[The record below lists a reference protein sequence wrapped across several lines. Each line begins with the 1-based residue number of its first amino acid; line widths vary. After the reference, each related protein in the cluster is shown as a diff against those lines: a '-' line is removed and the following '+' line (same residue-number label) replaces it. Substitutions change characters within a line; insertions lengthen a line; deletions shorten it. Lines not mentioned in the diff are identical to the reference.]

1 MKKNYVKY
9 CLIIVIALA
18 SFSPIHVH
26 ADSPLTSINFWS
38 ISKEKL
44 VLKTGK
50 KKGKK
55 LLSKKMIKF
64 LLNSEHT
71 TFDKIAL
78 VNAIGWDARNK
89 IKNSDI
95 FIKSIEKLYLKSPEK
110 FLCYLT
116 LNENEFLN
124 LSSKEKIECMDL
136 TENLY
141 LIYLYLKAMD
151 DYTNVDYV
159 NQELENYWMDDLDCL
174 HLMKGLISAQQSTL
188 KIDFCKAGNSFIDN
202 WHNYDCSIE
211 NLKVK
216 SAIRLSNKYLGENLK
231 YCETINFYVGN
242 PCMPDELIA
251 KSSQLVQIIHY
262 PTFIYGKLEIY
273 NSANI
278 KIKDYKIDGDDYIN
292 LNLIDYPIGSYTLK
306 MDDIDKNKFEIKLII
321 I

>member
-174 HLMKGLISAQQSTL
+174 HLIKGLI
-188 KIDFCKAGNSFIDN
+188 
-202 WHNYDCSIE
+202 
-211 NLKVK
+211 
-216 SAIRLSNKYLGENLK
+216 
-231 YCETINFYVGN
+231 
-242 PCMPDELIA
+242 
-251 KSSQLVQIIHY
+251 
-262 PTFIYGKLEIY
+262 
-273 NSANI
+273 
-278 KIKDYKIDGDDYIN
+278 
-292 LNLIDYPIGSYTLK
+292 
-306 MDDIDKNKFEIKLII
+306 
-321 I
+321 